1 MIAMQY
7 FAILL
12 ISLAFVLGLSL
23 TSVQAISPFTE
34 IGNLEM
40 QVLDAINDVVNSL
53 NAEIIRITS
62 LNSTM
67 TTMLTEVYTAGIN
80 ATSRIDTNENA
91 IGTLN
96 NTKLDAALLMRKQ
109 LVDSNDNDC
118 ETNTNFNGWCPGG
131 TRTWFVIDDSNV
143 TITSF
148 VGVSTRTDN
157 FVGATLQDRC
167 DVVDVREGQFVVSC
181 LSVPENEAKLNYVVI
196 QP

>member
-1 MIAMQY
+1 MIARQY

-53 NAEIIRITS
+53 NAEVARTNS
-62 LNSTM
+62 LNSTLN
-67 TTMLTEVYTAGIN
+67 TMLTELYLSGIN
-80 ATSRIDTNENA
+80 ATSRIDTNENS

-96 NTKLDAALLMRKQ
+96 NTKLDAALVIRDQ
-109 LVDSNDNDC
+109 RTDTNGVNC
-118 ETNTNFNGWCPGG
+118 ELNTNFVGWCPGG
-131 TRTWFVIDDSNV
+131 TKTWFRIVDSDVIPTSVIAVSLVGGSINHRCTVIDVD
-143 TITSF
+143 T
-148 VGVSTRTDN
+148 GV
-157 FVGATLQDRC
+157 FL
-167 DVVDVREGQFVVSC
+167 VSC
-181 LSVPENEAKLNYVVI
+181 GSIPPNGSKLNYVVI